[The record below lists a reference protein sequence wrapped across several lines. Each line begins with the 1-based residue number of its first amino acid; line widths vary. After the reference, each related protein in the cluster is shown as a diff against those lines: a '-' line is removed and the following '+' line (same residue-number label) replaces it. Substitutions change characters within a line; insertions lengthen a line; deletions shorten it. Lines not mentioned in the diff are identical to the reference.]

1 MLTYDGRN
9 LIMMSPSPVAA
20 APPISF
26 CAQDPAPTIGES
38 PTRLHRNKKI
48 MDKSNFRNPQLIMH
62 FSEKDNKSWVSDDGI
77 YYCFIKYLEHKK
89 TKSHKNQHL
98 ISIPRYFVVE
108 SICSCSRNYMSICI
122 NCHHSNCV
130 MVQITNPLVLSGRLF
145 KYVCTWMV
153 RATTFLRIW
162 TDILQNRLLL
172 KYVHIC
178 SKTISLKNMKY

>member
-1 MLTYDGRN
+1 MFDLRWKKSHHDVSIPSGCCSTHLILCVGPSTYYRGVSN
-9 LIMMSPSPVAA
+9 SAT
-20 APPISF
+20 
-26 CAQDPAPTIGES
+26 QEQ
-38 PTRLHRNKKI
+38 KI

-145 KYVCTWMV
+145 KYVCTWVV

-162 TDILQNRLLL
+162 TDILQNRLSL